1 MDVLRRHLFLIICGL
16 VGVAG
21 IAAGAVAITVMSKVQ
36 TGMEK
41 AVRLHGRL
49 SSHTRSPV
57 NKEMI
62 DAEQKRI
69 EAITGHHENVIALA
83 DGVAR
88 HEQLVDGFFPAP
100 DYDARFEFP
109 KAYSAALDELYLR
122 LKAGTIPTE
131 SEVRDA
137 EERIEDER
145 RAAESVD
152 FGVDEDEARRDG
164 EDESPGEGDMER
176 GNRSGLITAEQA
188 KQDPYVRAS
197 IAKAKRI
204 YCYATL
210 PLDPD
215 VSSFDVIEAVYDPG
229 GRPPRIEDC
238 WDAQLSLWIQQ
249 DVVEA
254 LASVNERAA
263 EQLEEQ
269 DRWVGNLPVKDLVSL
284 RVTPRYVGTQE
295 GPLPEAFTGNTSGED
310 YEVIYFTLNVVVDAR
325 DLPSVIEA
333 ICNNRFTTLYR
344 VNYKAEP
351 ANLEMAGRIYGGE
364 PVVDVMLDFETILFS
379 KLYLPIMPD
388 IILGEIGKQRPE
400 PEEAD

>member
-21 IAAGAVAITVMSKVQ
+21 IAGGAVAITVMSGVQ

-41 AVRLHGRL
+41 AVRLHGQL

-69 EAITGHHENVIALA
+69 EAITGYHEKTVALA
-83 DGVAR
+83 DRVAR

-100 DYDARFEFP
+100 NYDARFEFP
-109 KAYSAALDELYLR
+109 KAYRAALDEMYLR
-122 LKAGTIPTE
+122 LKAGTLPTE
-131 SEVRDA
+131 SEIRDA

-145 RAAESVD
+145 RAAASVD

-164 EDESPGEGDMER
+164 EDESPDEEDMEQ
-176 GNRSGLITAEQA
+176 GNRSGLITPEQA
-188 KQDPYVRAS
+188 RQDPYVRAS

-204 YCYATL
+204 YCYAT
-210 PLDPD
+210 PPMDPD
-215 VSSFDVIEAVYDPG
+215 LSSFDVIEAVYDPG
-229 GRPPRIEDC
+229 GRPPSLPDC

-254 LASVNERAA
+254 LATVNERAA

-284 RVTPRYVGTQE
+284 RVNPRYVGTHE
-295 GPLPEAFTGNTSGED
+295 NAPVEAFTGNTSGQD
-310 YEVIYFTLNVVVDAR
+310 YEVVYFTLNVVVDAR
-325 DLPSVIEA
+325 DLPSIIAE
-333 ICNNRFTTLYR
+333 ICRNNFTTLYR

-351 ANLEMAGRIYGGE
+351 PNLGMIERIYGGE
-364 PVVDVMLDFETILFS
+364 PVVDVMLDFQTILFS
-379 KLYLPIMPD
+379 KLYLPIMPSV
-388 IILGEIGKQRPE
+388 ILEEVNKQRPE
-400 PEEAD
+400 PEETD